1 MNRYNDSKCRYLG
14 PLGLPVMLAGE
25 LAAEFGLD
33 FSAKRAMLEARYA
46 HCSLHD
52 FSRETFM
59 QRKLAVACATLCNT
73 TLALAYSVSK
83 LVNVNYGQ
91 KSYLLRKSWRFR
103 SQVLKPVCR
112 K

>member
-1 MNRYNDSKCRYLG
+1 MSRSLLRALMTAPKTGD
-14 PLGLPVMLAGE
+14 
-25 LAAEFGLD
+25 AARRL
-33 FSAKRAMLEARYA
+33 RR
-46 HCSLHD
+46 CSLHD